1 MKTVWMGVQ
10 ILKYRLLQ
18 PDVKNK
24 KSNKYIKLTS
34 VLTAIP

>member
-1 MKTVWMGVQ
+1 MKTVSLGVH
-10 ILKYRLLQ
+10 IFTYRLLQ

>member
-1 MKTVWMGVQ
+1 MGVQ

-34 VLTAIP
+34 VLTAIQ

>member
-1 MKTVWMGVQ
+1 MKTVSLGVQ
-10 ILKYRLLQ
+10 IFTYRLLQ

-24 KSNKYIKLTS
+24 KSNKYITLTS